1 MAVSFTPK
9 ERHGIVNALRE
20 AARKNA
26 ASVGMR
32 KTTVDELAEEAG
44 ISKGAFY
51 KFYQS
56 KEHLFLDMLEQWY
69 QQIYEG
75 TAQAAGHGGVRAVDD
90 AALALA
96 ACTGLAAAGDGAAG
110 KGLQLHVQQLY
121 RALPGLGRCAFAH
134 GQVLAQPLG
143 IDRFALQRRAVLAPC
158 LGHSVQKRILLA
170 PGTAHGGAY
179 AHFKTQHLPLR
190 PCGGKGSEAVAPV
203 AAARAQPQSLCRQ
216 RIGHSDLGSHGLCVQ
231 RGVGQQALALVQI
244 AKRLRGVLTKGRA
257 QQTMQGVAQ
266 VGALAGVACMVASH
280 PGG

>member
-75 TAQAAGHGGVRAVDD
+75 TAQALAAQEDLPPRKR
-90 AALALA
+90 AALALKTA
-96 ACTGLAAAGDGAAG
+96 WRIMI
-110 KGLQLHVQQLY
+110 Q
-121 RALPGLGRCAFAH
+121 
-134 GQVLAQPLG
+134 QPLM
-143 IDRFALQRRAVLAPC
+143 RFCRDDIPLMTRKLPEAVLSEHYRSVDEFIGELIDSSRVMLTVSKPDACAAVKILFYSLLIAPDVGDHFERAMDELVEGAC
-158 LGHSVQKRILLA
+158 AQMVREENPVPQ
-170 PGTAHGGAY
+170 GT
-179 AHFKTQHLPLR
+179 
-190 PCGGKGSEAVAPV
+190 
-203 AAARAQPQSLCRQ
+203 
-216 RIGHSDLGSHGLCVQ
+216 
-231 RGVGQQALALVQI
+231 
-244 AKRLRGVLTKGRA
+244 
-257 QQTMQGVAQ
+257 
-266 VGALAGVACMVASH
+266 
-280 PGG
+280 